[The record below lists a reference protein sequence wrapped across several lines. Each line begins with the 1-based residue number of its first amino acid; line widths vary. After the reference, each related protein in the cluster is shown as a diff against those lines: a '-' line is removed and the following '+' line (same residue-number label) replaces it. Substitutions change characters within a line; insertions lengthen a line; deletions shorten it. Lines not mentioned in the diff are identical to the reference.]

1 MFFKCWSVAEVKTL
15 KVSSFSKF
23 ELSVVPD
30 IEDAIRTGL
39 AFLLSAFHP
48 SFLFSFLYFIP
59 LPFSILNQVFTI

>member
-15 KVSSFSKF
+15 KVSSFSNF
-23 ELSVVPD
+23 ELLVVPD

-39 AFLLSAFHP
+39 AFLLSAFHS
-48 SFLFSFLYFIP
+48 SFLFSFYFIP